1 MLKEYCG
8 QIKLENVG
16 FEYILSFFFTL
27 GLLRNINIHGT
38 NI

>member
-16 FEYILSFFFTL
+16 FEYILSFFFYFRTPQKY
-27 GLLRNINIHGT
+27 
-38 NI
+38 